1 MKVLHS
7 WARKGTARASLTWPL
22 TGAIVSGILGEK
34 RRNPYKKIAGTRRG
48 RGNGFLLHLP
58 SLPVEKACSR
68 LRHLLSPPPLPPQH
82 CSRGGCPLLCI
93 WNPLHP
99 GSFVFLYHFASVCT
113 PSKDRHPLQGTHSLK
128 TRCQTGHQGVT
139 TSKKEG
145 EVSCPDLA
153 LNIQNCGQ
161 EQRGFL
167 SCSLAFGTSLTQGW
181 GGTG

>member
-1 MKVLHS
+1 MAIDRGDCFWYS
-7 WARKGTARASLTWPL
+7 WGEMEISLQENSWDKTRKGQW
-22 TGAIVSGILGEK
+22 
-34 RRNPYKKIAGTRRG
+34 
-48 RGNGFLLHLP
+48 
-58 SLPVEKACSR
+58 
-68 LRHLLSPPPLPPQH
+68 LSPPSPISPCGESLLQAQTSPLSTPTP
-82 CSRGGCPLLCI
+82 SPALLQRR
-93 WNPLHP
+93 L
-99 GSFVFLYHFASVCT
+99 SFTLYLEPITSWVLCVFLYHFASVCT

-139 TSKKEG
+139 TSEKEG